1 MNVHSV
7 VMELSKKYTFDLK
20 IINKSE
26 MSFMSRRA
34 LNIFPSV
41 AINDTVVFKG
51 QDASIAEL
59 QSAIIQVMGR
69 THLP

>member
-7 VMELSKKYTFDLK
+7 VMELSKKYTFDLN

-26 MSFMSRRA
+26 MSFMSRRV
-34 LNIFPSV
+34 LNTFPSI
-41 AINDTVVFKG
+41 AINDTIVFKG
-51 QDASIAEL
+51 QDVSIAEL
-59 QSAIIQVMGR
+59 KSAIIQEMGR